1 MNQDNTS
8 DKPVKEDY
16 NFIDIIISSTHAPI
30 RAQYLCVFSS
40 ESQYLSF
47 LSVLSMPDRAAA
59 SIRVL
64 GYSRISI

>member
-16 NFIDIIISSTHAPI
+16 NSIDIIISSTHAPI

-47 LSVLSMPDRAAA
+47 LSTL
-59 SIRVL
+59 L
-64 GYSRISI
+64 